1 MGQRKRTG
9 RYKYKLTDRFYFIIL
24 AFCKSR
30 SLRHSGESRNPES
43 LVNPEFRVA
52 LRLPGITIFYCFQ
65 ESCKSLIYFL
75 IHEAGGID
83 GVVVDAHLE
92 VEVRAGC
99 VSGQAY
105 RSDDL
110 SFDNFFSRS
119 ALDFCQVA
127 VDG

>member
-1 MGQRKRTG
+1 LKFNIFLLWGKGKLFVTAGYFERAAWKWMGQGKRTG
-9 RYKYKLTDRFYFIIL
+9 RFKYKLTDRF
-24 AFCKSR
+24 
-30 SLRHSGESRNPES
+30 
-43 LVNPEFRVA
+43 
-52 LRLPGITIFYCFQ
+52 
-65 ESCKSLIYFL
+65 YFL

-105 RSDDL
+105 GSDDL

-119 ALDFCQVA
+119 ALDFSQVA